1 MARSKE
7 AVLGELRELVAEQ
20 LDVSEEEVTPESKFE
35 DDLGADSLDVVEIA
49 MAVEDKYGFNIRDE
63 EQDNF
68 KTFGDLVQF
77 VAARV

>member
-20 LDVSEEEVTPESKFE
+20 LDVSEEEVPPESKFE